1 MRKNTNSRIL
11 LLEDEI
17 ELSNTICE
25 YLSAKGYEVVQ
36 AFNGFEAGEKIFELS
51 FDLFLFDVNVP
62 MQNGFELLRE
72 IREKGVGTPVIMIT
86 SLDDVD
92 SVERG
97 FNLGCDD
104 YIRKPFALRE
114 LFVRIES
121 IIQRSFSHNSSEKI
135 EITNIITYDT
145 ATRKLLKNNIELKLK
160 TKEHLLLQY
169 MLQNPNRILS
179 KEEIFSHIYD
189 YEEEPSEGSL
199 RAYIKNIRNY
209 IGKDRIKTIKN
220 IGYIYASS

>member
-11 LLEDEI
+11 LLEDDI
-17 ELSNTICE
+17 ELSNTIVD
-25 YLSAKGYEVVQ
+25 YLSAKGHEVVQ
-36 AFNGFEAGEKIFELS
+36 AFNGFDASDKIFELS
-51 FDLFLFDVNVP
+51 FDLLLFDVNVP
-62 MQNGFELLRE
+62 MQNGFELLQD
-72 IREKGVGTPVIMIT
+72 IRNDGVGTPVVMIT

-92 SVERG
+92 SVEKG

-114 LFVRIES
+114 LLVRIEA
-121 IIQRSFSHNSSEKI
+121 IIQRSFSHNPSEKI
-135 EITNIITYDT
+135 QITKMITYDAT
-145 ATRKLLKNNIELKLK
+145 ARELLKNNIELKLK

-199 RAYIKNIRNY
+199 RAYIKNIRNHL
-209 IGKDRIKTIKN
+209 GKDIIKTIKN
-220 IGYIYASS
+220 IGYLYVNS